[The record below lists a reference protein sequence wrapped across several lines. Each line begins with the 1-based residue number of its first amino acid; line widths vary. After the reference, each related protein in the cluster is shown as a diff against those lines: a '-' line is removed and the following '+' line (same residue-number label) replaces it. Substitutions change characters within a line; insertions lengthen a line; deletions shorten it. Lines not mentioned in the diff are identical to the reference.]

1 MTLFSGRLSVAVLF
15 AVAVAGCAPDAQ
27 IKPNVVSYDNE
38 GSMAVGA
45 PSNSKTRNSALET
58 ASSPQQTGRY
68 YIEFRS
74 RYALSYGHT
83 YVIFGR
89 LDNGGKVI
97 DREVAGLHPASNS
110 AVPYVL
116 GHYIPVPAETGES
129 DGDLEDKYRS
139 ASWRVTL
146 NEAEY
151 NKVVAYI
158 RKLQASSHLWQAT
171 VFNCNAFVG
180 EIARSMGYK
189 TPGIWLRPQQFV
201 TRLRE
206 MNGGPNAVGYT
217 GPAG

>member
-38 GSMAVGA
+38 GSMTVGA

>member
-1 MTLFSGRLSVAVLF
+1 MTLFSGRLSVAVLL
-15 AVAVAGCAPDAQ
+15 ALTVAGCAPDAQ

-89 LDNGGKVI
+89 LDNGGRVI

>member
-1 MTLFSGRLSVAVLF
+1 MTLSSGRLSVAVLF
-15 AVAVAGCAPDAQ
+15 GFAVAGCAPDAA
-27 IKPNVVSYDNE
+27 IKPNVVSYNNT
-38 GSMAVGA
+38 GSVGA
-45 PSNSKTRNSALET
+45 PPSTNTQSGATL
-58 ASSPQQTGRY
+58 PVQQSQGQY

-89 LDNGGKVI
+89 LDKSGKVL
-97 DREVAGLHPASNS
+97 DREVAGLHPASDS

-116 GHYIPVPAETGES
+116 GHYIPVPAETGVS
-129 DGDLEDKYRS
+129 DGDLDDRYRS

-151 NKVVAYI
+151 RKVVTFI
-158 RKLQASSHLWQAT
+158 HDLQKSSHYWQAT
-171 VFNCNAFVG
+171 VNNCNNFVG
-180 EIARSMGYK
+180 VIARSMGYK

>member
-1 MTLFSGRLSVAVLF
+1 MALFCGRLSVVFLF
-15 AVAVAGCAPDAQ
+15 ALAVAGCAPDAA

-38 GSMAVGA
+38 GSVVVATL
-45 PSNSKTRNSALET
+45 SNSKTRNGALET
-58 ASSPQQTGRY
+58 AAARQQQGRY
-68 YIEFRS
+68 FIEFRS

-89 LDNGGKVI
+89 QDSAGRMI

-110 AVPYVL
+110 AIPYVL
-116 GHYIPVPAETGES
+116 GHYIPVPAETGAS

-146 NEAEY
+146 SETEY
-151 NKVVAYI
+151 NQVVAFI
-158 RKLQASSHLWQAT
+158 RKLQARSHLWQAT
-171 VFNCNAFVG
+171 VYNCNAFVG

-189 TPGIWLRPQQFV
+189 TPGIWLRPQQFI

>member
-1 MTLFSGRLSVAVLF
+1 MTLFSGRLSVVFLF
-15 AVAVAGCAPDAQ
+15 ALAVAGCAPDAE

-38 GSMAVGA
+38 GSMAVGTPSNVTTRNGAVEAA
-45 PSNSKTRNSALET
+45 PS
-58 ASSPQQTGRY
+58 QQQEGRY
-68 YIEFRS
+68 FIEFRS

-89 LDNGGKVI
+89 LDSAGRMI

-110 AVPYVL
+110 AIPYVL

-146 NEAEY
+146 NETGY

-158 RKLQASSHLWQAT
+158 RKLQAKSHLWQAT
-171 VFNCNAFVG
+171 VYNCNAFVG
-180 EIARSMGYK
+180 DIARSMGYK
-189 TPGIWLRPQQFV
+189 TPGIWLRPQQYI
-201 TRLRE
+201 TELRE
-206 MNGGPNAVGYT
+206 MNGGPNAIGYT

>member
-1 MTLFSGRLSVAVLF
+1 MTLMSGRLLLVVSLALTLAACQTRGTTESSASNGGA
-15 AVAVAGCAPDAQ
+15 AVAV
-27 IKPNVVSYDNE
+27 
-38 GSMAVGA
+38 
-45 PSNSKTRNSALET
+45 TSAT
-58 ASSPQQTGRY
+58 VKSPQQREGRY

-89 LDNGGKVI
+89 LDKSGNVI

-129 DGDLEDKYRS
+129 DGDLDDRYRS

-146 NEAEY
+146 SETEY

-158 RKLQASSHLWQAT
+158 RKLQAKSRFWQAT
-171 VFNCNAFVG
+171 VYNCNAFVG
-180 EIARSMGYK
+180 DIARSMGYK
-189 TPGIWLRPQQFV
+189 TPGIWLRPQQYV
-201 TRLRE
+201 TKLRE
-206 MNGGPNAVGYT
+206 MNGGPNAIGYT